1 MVEKNTM
8 WNAKPH
14 ITRSEMRS
22 SLNTSNFIWTTCS
35 CLPLLFFGYFGVFF
49 FVFFVYASKRYKYI
63 LFYFLVIFDMNLG
76 SLWYFELQQLAPTT
90 YTTVIPSLK
99 VFHSSFYFA
108 FSLRI
113 LFDNQ
118 FCGCSNFSVS
128 LLCVFVM
135 IWLLLIVINKWIMIT
150 RDETNSQ
157 MTCCRSNILWYFFS
171 TSSKCTQKTE
181 QYEKCNKQFGEPR
194 FSWWNSHLIKTHINH
209 WTNVYISIH
218 AYKQQ
223 QFAVVLK
230 LHNLWALSLH
240 VARCCPIN
248 LNGATH
254 MDRKK
259 EREIIKPHF
268 VCDTTHKYSI
278 GYRSNRNELDSIY
291 KSKHI

>member
-35 CLPLLFFGYFGVFF
+35 CLPLLSFGYFGVFF
-49 FVFFVYASKRYKYI
+49 AFFVYASKRYKYI

-90 YTTVIPSLK
+90 YTTVIPGPK

-128 LLCVFVM
+128 LL
-135 IWLLLIVINKWIMIT
+135 
-150 RDETNSQ
+150 
-157 MTCCRSNILWYFFS
+157 Y
-171 TSSKCTQKTE
+171 
-181 QYEKCNKQFGEPR
+181 
-194 FSWWNSHLIKTHINH
+194 
-209 WTNVYISIH
+209 
-218 AYKQQ
+218 
-223 QFAVVLK
+223 
-230 LHNLWALSLH
+230 
-240 VARCCPIN
+240 
-248 LNGATH
+248 
-254 MDRKK
+254 
-259 EREIIKPHF
+259 
-268 VCDTTHKYSI
+268 VCDDFAASHCHKQMNYDNKRWNQFTNDLLSFKYFMVFFFDI
-278 GYRSNRNELDSIY
+278 D
-291 KSKHI
+291 